1 MLAQLGRRSV
11 QEPASL
17 TDSRCWPA
25 ARRDRP
31 SGEMPTVNR
40 QLELASQNKSQ
51 FVVRALPQLIEEPR
65 VLDGD
70 DSLGGEILH

>member
-1 MLAQLGRRSV
+1 
-11 QEPASL
+11 
-17 TDSRCWPA
+17 
-25 ARRDRP
+25 
-31 SGEMPTVNR
+31 MPTVNR